1 MLTGGES
8 IEQLVFYKKLHVK
21 DVKINEVLKTEE
33 EKGVGQG
40 HPASKSLIKKKVF
53 YLDLNYAEFTEI
65 NLVKYLASQ
74 TLQK

>member
-21 DVKINEVLKTEE
+21 DVKINEVSKTKE

-40 HPASKSLIKKKVF
+40 HPASKSSIKKK
-53 YLDLNYAEFTEI
+53 YSIWT
-65 NLVKYLASQ
+65 ST
-74 TLQK
+74 TLSLHKSI

>member
-21 DVKINEVLKTEE
+21 DVKINEVSKTKE

-40 HPASKSLIKKKVF
+40 HPASKSLIKKSILFGPQLRWVYRNQF
-53 YLDLNYAEFTEI
+53 
-65 NLVKYLASQ
+65 S
-74 TLQK
+74 